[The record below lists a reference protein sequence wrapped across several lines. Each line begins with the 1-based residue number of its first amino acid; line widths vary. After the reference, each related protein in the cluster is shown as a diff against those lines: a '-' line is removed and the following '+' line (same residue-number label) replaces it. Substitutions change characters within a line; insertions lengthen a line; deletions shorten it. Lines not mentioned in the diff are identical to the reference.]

1 MKIIKKWLK
10 TPWFKCFIVLIL
22 FFLLTN
28 QNAFADLVSSM
39 DELQSRVKSICQPLA
54 IIFLIVA
61 GWQKAMGNSQM
72 FILAL
77 VGTVVMFA
85 APQIVDFISASFGG

>member
-1 MKIIKKWLK
+1 MKMTRQYLK
-10 TPWFKCFIVLIL
+10 QQGFKSFMLLMLFLVLS
-22 FFLLTN
+22 N
-28 QNAFADLVSSM
+28 QSAFADLVSSM
-39 DELQSRVKSICQPLA
+39 NTLQTNVTSICQPLA

-61 GWQKAMGNSQM
+61 GWQKAMGNAQL

-85 APQIVDFISASFGG
+85 APKLVNFISTAFGN

>member
-1 MKIIKKWLK
+1 MKIFNMHKFPVFRSFL
-10 TPWFKCFIVLIL
+10 LLML
-22 FFLLTN
+22 FFALSS
-28 QNAFADLVSSM
+28 QFAFADLVSDMTS
-39 DELQSRVKSICQPLA
+39 LQTSVTSICQPLA

-61 GWQKAMGNSQM
+61 GWQKAMGNAQL

-85 APQIVDFISASFGG
+85 APQIVSFISTAFGN

>member
-1 MKIIKKWLK
+1 MKITRQCLK
-10 TPWFKCFIVLIL
+10 LPGFKSFLLLML
-22 FFLLTN
+22 FLFLTN
-28 QNAFADLVSSM
+28 QLAFADLVSSM
-39 DELQSRVKSICQPLA
+39 TTLQTNVTSICQPLA

-61 GWQKAMGNSQM
+61 GWQKAMGNSQL

-85 APQIVDFISASFGG
+85 APQLVTFVSSAFGN

>member
-1 MKIIKKWLK
+1 MKIFKWLVK
-10 TPWFKCFIVLIL
+10 PEVKNFMLLMVFI
-22 FFLLTN
+22 LLTT
-28 QNAFADLVSSM
+28 QSAFADLVSDMS
-39 DELQSRVKSICQPLA
+39 DLQGKITTICNPLA

-61 GWQKAMGNSQM
+61 GWQKAMGNAQL

-85 APQIVDFISASFGG
+85 APQIVNFISASFGN

>member
-1 MKIIKKWLK
+1 MLLMV
-10 TPWFKCFIVLIL
+10 FI
-22 FFLLTN
+22 LLTT
-28 QNAFADLVSSM
+28 QSAFADLVSDMS
-39 DELQSRVKSICQPLA
+39 DLQSKITTICNPLA

-61 GWQKAMGNSQM
+61 GWQKAMGNAQL

-85 APQIVDFISASFGG
+85 APQIVNFISASFGN

>member
-1 MKIIKKWLK
+1 MKHIKQWYKA
-10 TPWFKCFIVLIL
+10 PRFKCFLFLTFFIV
-22 FFLLTN
+22 LTN
-28 QNAFADLVSSM
+28 QSAFADLVSSM
-39 DELQSRVKSICQPLA
+39 NQLQSNVTSICQPLA

-61 GWQKAMGNSQM
+61 GWQKAMGNSQL

-85 APQIVDFISASFGG
+85 APQLVNFISSAFGN

>member
-1 MKIIKKWLK
+1 MKQIKQ
-10 TPWFKCFIVLIL
+10 WFKQSGFKS
-22 FFLLTN
+22 FLLLTLFLVLSDKY
-28 QNAFADLVSSM
+28 AFADLVSDM
-39 DELQSRVKSICQPLA
+39 TTLQGNVTSICQPLA

-61 GWQKAMGNSQM
+61 GWQKAMGNSQL

-85 APQIVDFISASFGG
+85 APQLVTFISSAFGN

>member
-1 MKIIKKWLK
+1 MKSIKRIYKL
-10 TPWFKCFIVLIL
+10 PWFKSFTMGLFILL
-22 FFLLTN
+22 FGS
-28 QNAFADLVSSM
+28 QYAFADLVSSM
-39 DELQSRVKSICQPLA
+39 TQLQGNVTSICQPLA

-61 GWQKAMGNSQM
+61 GWQKAMGNAQL

-85 APQIVDFISASFGG
+85 APQLVSFISSAFGN

>member
-1 MKIIKKWLK
+1 MNLVNQWRRAPRVKRLLFL
-10 TPWFKCFIVLIL
+10 TFFIVL
-22 FFLLTN
+22 TD
-28 QNAFADLVSSM
+28 QYAFADLVSSM
-39 DELQSRVKSICQPLA
+39 NTLQTNVTSICQPLA

-61 GWQKAMGNSQM
+61 GWQKAMGNAQL

-85 APQIVDFISASFGG
+85 APQLVTFISSAFGN

>member
-1 MKIIKKWLK
+1 MKKIKQWCKAPVIK
-10 TPWFKCFIVLIL
+10 S
-22 FFLLTN
+22 FLLLTVFLIYSS
-28 QNAFADLVSSM
+28 QFAFADLVSSM
-39 DELQSRVKSICQPLA
+39 TQLQGNVTSICQPLA

-61 GWQKAMGNSQM
+61 GWQKAMGNAQL

-85 APQIVDFISASFGG
+85 APQLVNFISSAFGN

>member
-1 MKIIKKWLK
+1 MKTSKHWIR
-10 TPWFKCFIVLIL
+10 THGFKCFVLCM
-22 FFLLTN
+22 FFLVLTN

-39 DELQSRVKSICQPLA
+39 HELQSRVKSICQPLA

>member
-1 MKIIKKWLK
+1 MKMTKQYLK
-10 TPWFKCFIVLIL
+10 QQVFKSFMLLMLFLVLS
-22 FFLLTN
+22 N
-28 QNAFADLVSSM
+28 QSAFADLVSSM
-39 DELQSRVKSICQPLA
+39 NTLQTNVTSICQPLA

-61 GWQKAMGNSQM
+61 GWQKAMGNAQL

-85 APQIVDFISASFGG
+85 APQLVNFISTAFGN

>member
-1 MKIIKKWLK
+1 MKLIKQWYKA
-10 TPWFKCFIVLIL
+10 PAFKSFLIL
-22 FFLLTN
+22 MLLMVLTS
-28 QNAFADLVSSM
+28 QNASADLISSM
-39 DELQSRVKSICQPLA
+39 DDLQSKIKTICNPLA

-77 VGTVVMFA
+77 IGTVVMFG
-85 APQIVDFISASFGG
+85 APQIVNFISASFGG